1 MGLCELIHSGVITK
15 VDVTVQVAKFK
26 IDKMETTRNFLARKI
41 DRSTWE
47 RRLAELAFCVATLET
62 ILDKWDDFKLPLK
75 KKLMGGTDNGDGPNF
90 STEG

>member
-15 VDVTVQVAKFK
+15 SAVIGQVAKFN

-41 DRSTWE
+41 DRSAWE
-47 RRLAELAFCVATLET
+47 KRLAELNFCVTTLQT
-62 ILDKWDDFKLPLK
+62 ILDRWDDFKLPLK
-75 KKLMGGTDNGDGPNF
+75 LKPTGGTDNEPNF